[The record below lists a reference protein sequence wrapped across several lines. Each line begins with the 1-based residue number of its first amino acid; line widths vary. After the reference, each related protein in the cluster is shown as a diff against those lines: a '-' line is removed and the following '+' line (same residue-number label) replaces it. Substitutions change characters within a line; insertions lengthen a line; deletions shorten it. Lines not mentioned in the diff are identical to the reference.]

1 MPTRTIGIVIDGAT
15 GRLGTTQHLRS
26 LLEIAGE
33 GGLRLANGDRLVP
46 KPILLGR
53 NADKLATLA
62 EKSGGLDWST
72 EREPCLAANGIE
84 IYFDASAT
92 GGRPERA
99 RAALAAGK
107 HVYLEKPIAQGLED
121 ALSLARAAEAAGRK
135 GGVVQDKLFLP
146 GLKKLRRLYD
156 AKFFG
161 RIISVRLEFGWW
173 VFDGEITPAQRPSWN
188 YRKEGGGGL
197 ILDMFAHW
205 RYIFD
210 RLLGPITA
218 VSCRHMT
225 ALPTRRDELGRR
237 YDVDVEDHA
246 FAIFD
251 LEGGALAQIGSSWVN
266 RVKRDDLLQI
276 QVDGTLGSAVAGL
289 HRCFIQPAVATP
301 KPFFSPEQPQ
311 QMVFDEQWQEMPELE
326 PFENGYRAGW
336 ELFLRHVAEDA
347 PFPAPLIEGARASSS
362 PKPATG
368 ATASAAGSICRRSGC
383 KAAPIAQAA
392 ASAGL
397 PSLRAPAPG
406 AARGK

>member
-15 GRLGTTQHLRS
+15 GRLGTTQHLRA
-26 LLEIAGE
+26 LLAIAGE
-33 GGLRLANGDRLVP
+33 GGLALANGERLVP
-46 KPILLGR
+46 VPVLLGR
-53 NADKLATLA
+53 DAGKLAALA
-62 EKSGGLDWST
+62 ERSGGLRWST
-72 EREPCLAANGIE
+72 DRAACLADPAVE

-99 RAALAAGK
+99 RAAFAAGK
-107 HVYLEKPIAQGLED
+107 HVYLEKPIAQSLDD
-121 ALSLARAAEAAGRK
+121 ALSLARAAERAGRK

-161 RIISVRLEFGWW
+161 RVLSVRLEFGWW
-173 VFDGEITPAQRPSWN
+173 VFDGELTAAQRPSWN
-188 YRKEGGGGL
+188 YQKDGGGGL

-210 RLLGPITA
+210 RLLGPIAA

-225 ALPTRRDELGRR
+225 ALPTRRDESGKR

-246 FAIFD
+246 FAIFE
-251 LEGGALAQIGSSWVN
+251 LEGGALAQIGSSWAN

-301 KPFFSPEQPQ
+301 RPFFSPEQPQ
-311 QMVFDEQWQEMPELE
+311 SMVFDEQWQELPGLE

-347 PFPAPLIEGARASSS
+347 PFPTPLLEGAKSVQLAEACYQSHRE
-362 PKPATG
+362 
-368 ATASAAGSICRRSGC
+368 RRW
-383 KAAPIAQAA
+383 IE
-392 ASAGL
+392 L
-397 PSLRAPAPG
+397 PVLRL
-406 AARGK
+406 